1 MLKKVN
7 KKYLIVLAILVFI
20 LLSFI
25 MVVLFSEN
33 YGIEEVSSNNEKQ
46 KYKYHSQ
53 LIYSNEKIIKIISY
67 DRITDEEI
75 KEIYDKYNKQYEN
88 FKIWIYKTEED
99 ATNLESY
106 NVAEI
111 KKENNQYKIHRYG
124 EETEEER
131 AIRLEQE
138 RIAKEEEE
146 KRKTEEERAR
156 KEKEEADFKAN
167 CSTYTYKEMARNP
180 DSFKGTNVKL
190 TGEVIQAIYGDI
202 STELRVNITKEGT
215 YSTWYTDTIYVIY
228 YPEEGE
234 GKILED
240 DIITLWG
247 TSQGDISYVS
257 TIGATITLPCVYA
270 KYVTINE

>member
-25 MVVLFSEN
+25 MLVLFSEN

-146 KRKTEEERAR
+146 KRKAEEERAR

>member
-7 KKYLIVLAILVFI
+7 KKYLIVAVILVLVLLLLLFI
-20 LLSFI
+20 LSRGN
-25 MVVLFSEN
+25 VRTKKVNSDNKVE
-33 YGIEEVSSNNEKQ
+33 
-46 KYKYHSQ
+46 KYKYFSE
-53 LIYSNEKIIKIISY
+53 LIYDDTKIIKLIA
-67 DRITDEEI
+67 DENITDGEME
-75 KEIYDKYNKQYEN
+75 KIYDKYNKQNEN
-88 FKIWIYKTEED
+88 CKIWIYKTEED

-146 KRKTEEERAR
+146 KRKAEEERAR

>member
-1 MLKKVN
+1 
-7 KKYLIVLAILVFI
+7 
-20 LLSFI
+20 
-25 MVVLFSEN
+25 
-33 YGIEEVSSNNEKQ
+33 
-46 KYKYHSQ
+46 
-53 LIYSNEKIIKIISY
+53 
-67 DRITDEEI
+67 
-75 KEIYDKYNKQYEN
+75 
-88 FKIWIYKTEED
+88 
-99 ATNLESY
+99 
-106 NVAEI
+106 
-111 KKENNQYKIHRYG
+111 
-124 EETEEER
+124 
-131 AIRLEQE
+131 
-138 RIAKEEEE
+138 
-146 KRKTEEERAR
+146 
-156 KEKEEADFKAN
+156 
-167 CSTYTYKEMARNP
+167 MARNP

>member
-146 KRKTEEERAR
+146 KRKAEEERAR

-228 YPEEGE
+228 YPGEGE

>member
-25 MVVLFSEN
+25 MLVLFSEN

-67 DRITDEEI
+67 DSITDEEI

-146 KRKTEEERAR
+146 KRKAEEERAR